1 VVNPSAS
8 DDQLRRY
15 VFRAVLWKVSHL
27 RFLLVS
33 DCAGDKMLS
42 TSLLHRTF
50 SLFEPEL
57 KDALQ
62 RLAWLP
68 SRGVKLDLLARVV
81 KSQIDQLKQC
91 LKPAVD
97 STVIRIS
104 NGEVAFSHDRHHL
117 AVLAS
122 IPEATKPVLF
132 LSIAEALEGVPSP
145 ELIFVRADLLLA
157 AHSLESSSV
166 PIQVLCRARKRRRS
180 RNPSIT

>member
-1 VVNPSAS
+1 MTNYDAMSSEQYSGRSVI
-8 DDQLRRY
+8 DLF
-15 VFRAVLWKVSHL
+15 FRLLIVLNL
-27 RFLLVS
+27 ALF
-33 DCAGDKMLS
+33 
-42 TSLLHRTF
+42 HRAF
-50 SLFEPEL
+50 SLFEPAL

-81 KSQIDQLKQC
+81 NSQIDHLKQC

-97 STVIRIS
+97 STVIRIN

-122 IPEATKPVLF
+122 IPEASKPVLF
-132 LSIAEALEGVPSP
+132 LSIAEALEGFPSP

-157 AHSLESSSV
+157 AHSLKRSCV
-166 PIQVLCRARKRRRS
+166 PLHVLCRARES
-180 RNPSIT
+180 